1 MQLASKKT
9 LEELVL
15 DFSSVWNAYWSSK
28 YNEGPSKNDLDKA
41 FDNIVKAAKKPSR
54 Q

>member
-15 DFSSVWNAYWSSK
+15 AFSDIWDAYWNSK
-28 YNEGPSKNDLDKA
+28 FGEGPSKKDLDKA
-41 FDNIVKAAKKPSR
+41 FERLVKEAKKSK
-54 Q
+54 

>member
-1 MQLASKKT
+1 MRLASKKT

-15 DFSSVWNAYWSSK
+15 EFSSVWEAYWSSK

-41 FDNIVKAAKKPSR
+41 FNAIVKAAKKSSR

>member
-15 DFSSVWNAYWSSK
+15 DFSSVWDAYWNSK
-28 YNEGPSKNDLDKA
+28 VGEGPSKKDLDKA
-41 FDNIVKAAKKPSR
+41 FDKVTKEAKKSKRP
-54 Q
+54 